1 MVRESITGRLMG
13 LATAAVVLSM
23 VAGCS
28 MKKSETPALSG
39 PSELGMALTMTATP
53 DVLVKDGRAQSV
65 IGIQA
70 RNAQNQPVAGLGLK
84 VEIYVNRV
92 IVDYGRLSTKDVTTG
107 SDGRAS
113 VTYTAPSG
121 AVSGNSE
128 ADETLIEIAATPV
141 STDHSTALPRTIEI
155 RLMPQGTILPPNGT
169 PTAAFK
175 YSPTDPLEGQSMLFD
190 ASSSKDDGSITAYDW
205 NFGDGSSGS
214 GVQVNHAFKVKG
226 TYTVT
231 LRVTDD
237 RGATASTTT
246 QISVNESSVPK
257 ADFSFSP
264 SAPMVNQS
272 VFFNAALSTAQNG
285 RTLVSYDWTFGDGST
300 GSGMTT
306 THRFGS
312 KTVFNVTLT
321 VTDDIGKSA
330 SIQKSISIA
339 DDVVPTAEFTISPTS
354 PAVGDLVNFDA
365 RLSTAPS
372 GRTLVEWLWN
382 FGDGSTDSGERVTH
396 RYGRAGSYIV
406 TLTVRDNAGMSNS
419 VTSTVTIK

>member
-1 MVRESITGRLMG
+1 MVRESFSGRWMT
-13 LATAAVVLSM
+13 LATAAVVLSTA
-23 VAGCS
+23 AGCS
-28 MKKSETPALSG
+28 MKKSETPGLSG
-39 PSELGMALTMTATP
+39 PSELGMSLTMSATP

-84 VEIYVNRV
+84 VEVYLNRV

-107 SDGRAS
+107 ADGRAT
-113 VTYTAPSG
+113 VTYTAPQG
-121 AVSGNSE
+121 AISGNSE
-128 ADETLIEIAATPV
+128 ADETTVEIAATPV

-175 YSPTDPLEGQSMLFD
+175 YSPTDPLEGQTILFD

-214 GVQVNHAFKVKG
+214 GVQVSHAFKVKG
-226 TYTVT
+226 NYTVT

-237 RGATASTTT
+237 RGASATLTA
-246 QISVNESSVPK
+246 QLSVAESSVPK

-264 SAPMVNQS
+264 GAPMVNQA
-272 VFFNAALSTAQNG
+272 VFFNAAASSAQNG
-285 RTLVSYDWTFGDGST
+285 RTLVSYDWTFGDGGT
-300 GSGMTT
+300 GSGVNVS
-306 THRFGS
+306 HRFGS
-312 KTVFNVTLT
+312 KAAFSVTLT

-330 SIQKSISIA
+330 TTSKTITIA
-339 DDVVPTAEFTISPTS
+339 DDLVPTAEIVISPTA

-382 FGDGSTDSGERVTH
+382 FGDGNTDSGERVTH
-396 RYGRAGSYIV
+396 RYVRAGSYVV

-419 VTSTVTIK
+419 VTSTVTVK